1 MFGYFTEVFICFT
14 PPDVIHH
21 LRARCIQRKTLSVA
35 TKAKTMADHKN
46 PNNQNNQNNQSAPNK
61 GAPMTEQQKQ
71 AAEAERTS
79 HAPGSQEKQ
88 PGAPGTDADKK

>member
-1 MFGYFTEVFICFT
+1 M
-14 PPDVIHH
+14 
-21 LRARCIQRKTLSVA
+21 A

-46 PNNQNNQNNQSAPNK
+46 PNNQSAPNK